1 MDYKSYEDLPRRAL
15 ISSAQ
20 KTGLKTREKKLE
32 SYGIMARIKSTNRWL
47 LVRTRNSAAL
57 SFILHGAYQ
66 PVHLR
71 KLLYGLTINE
81 LTTLQDIVTS
91 GSEDH
96 FSDYYYSVFQNH
108 SHTDYSYK
116 RLMDMRD
123 DIMNFDEENSMCQDT
138 SFSFPK
144 GRRNLREDTI
154 ATASREFYEET
165 GVTMNTVIHTPV
177 SYTVKGHSDR
187 IYNIKCWISEYEK
200 EIYLDDFNPIDTKEI
215 AERQW
220 VEIDPLDIRDH
231 KGLRGEGKLSSG
243 KIVVLENS
251 VFELIRESIR
261 LGL

>member
-1 MDYKSYEDLPRRAL
+1 MDCKSYEDLPRRTM

-20 KTGLKTREKKLE
+20 RMGLNRGEKKLE
-32 SYGIMARIKSTNRWL
+32 SYGIMARIKGTNRWL

-71 KLLYGLTINE
+71 KLLYGLAINE

-108 SHTDYSYK
+108 IRTDYSYK
-116 RLMDMRD
+116 RLMDMRLQ
-123 DIMNFDEENSMCQDT
+123 IMNFDDDAFMSRET

-144 GRRNLREDTI
+144 GRRNYREDTI
-154 ATASREFYEET
+154 STASREFYEET
-165 GVTMNTVIHTPV
+165 GITANPVIHTPV
-177 SYTVKGHSDR
+177 SYSIRGHSDR

-200 EIYLDDFNPIDTKEI
+200 EIYLDEFTQMDTKEI
-215 AERQW
+215 TERQW
-220 VEIDPLDIRDH
+220 VEIDPEMIRDENGL
-231 KGLRGEGKLSSG
+231 KGNGKLSSG
-243 KIVVLENS
+243 KIVTLENS
-251 VFELIRESIR
+251 VFELINESIR